1 MLLEE
6 VIPRNG
12 FEAITPADGMAKISV
27 VEPAKNDEKCEIK
40 VVLTKVNG
48 FGFRSE
54 ILYLCITEVEIVLE
68 IRVISTFFIPKNP
81 FLGAKNK
88 LPCFFK
94 VKQPVF
100 NVTYSDAANRYC
112 CVDV

>member
-1 MLLEE
+1 ML
-6 VIPRNG
+6 
-12 FEAITPADGMAKISV
+12 
-27 VEPAKNDEKCEIK
+27 
-40 VVLTKVNG
+40 VLTSVNG
-48 FGFRSE
+48 FGFRFE
-54 ILYLCITEVEIVLE
+54 ILYLCVTEVEIALE
-68 IRVISTFFIPKNP
+68 IRVISTFFVPKNP

-112 CVDV
+112 CEGV

>member
-68 IRVISTFFIPKNP
+68 IRVISTFFCLKNP
-81 FLGAKNK
+81 IFWGKK
-88 LPCFFK
+88 
-94 VKQPVF
+94 
-100 NVTYSDAANRYC
+100 
-112 CVDV
+112 

>member
-48 FGFRSE
+48 FGFRLE
-54 ILYLCITEVEIVLE
+54 ILYLCVTEVEIVLG
-68 IRVISTFFIPKNP
+68 IRVISTFFVSKIP
-81 FLGAKNK
+81 FLGVKNK

-100 NVTYSDAANRYC
+100 YVTYSCA
-112 CVDV
+112 